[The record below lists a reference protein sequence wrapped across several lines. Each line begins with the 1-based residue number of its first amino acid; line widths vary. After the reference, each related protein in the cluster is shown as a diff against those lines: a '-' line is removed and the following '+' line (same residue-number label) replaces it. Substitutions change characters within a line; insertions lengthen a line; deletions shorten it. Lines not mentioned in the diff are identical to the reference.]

1 MRKRWGRVEMKKGGD
16 EKRMGMR
23 KMWGRVEMKK
33 GGDEKRAGIKKI
45 GGDEEGVGIKQGR
58 DEKGLG

>member
-1 MRKRWGRVEMKKGGD
+1 MVLYDNGGGG
-16 EKRMGMR
+16 KIVGMN
-23 KMWGRVEMKK
+23 
-33 GGDEKRAGIKKI
+33 KI